1 MADDQILR
9 VLEEIRDLQKQ
20 HMENYQDALRNQR
33 EAIAIQKSAMRRVR
47 WLVAMI
53 GVVLLGMVPLL
64 WALVTPAARC
74 IFRR

>member
-53 GVVLLGMVPLL
+53 GVVLLGIVPLL
-64 WALVTPAARC
+64 WSLVTPAARC